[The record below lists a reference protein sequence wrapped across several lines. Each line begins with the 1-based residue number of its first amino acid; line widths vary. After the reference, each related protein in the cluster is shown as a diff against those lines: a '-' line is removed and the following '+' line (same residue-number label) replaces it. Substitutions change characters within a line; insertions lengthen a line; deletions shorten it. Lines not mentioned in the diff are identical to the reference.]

1 MSRPTTETLVRI
13 LGLYYLAE
21 GVISIVANVVQFVEF
36 SARGGES
43 SIPNTYF
50 WTYFFGAFPL
60 VMGVLVLMY
69 SKPLAGWMHRDDSVA
84 SDA

>member
-1 MSRPTTETLVRI
+1 MSRSTTETLVRI

-21 GVISIVANVVQFVEF
+21 GAISIVSSVIQFVDF
-36 SARGGES
+36 SGNGDGMA
-43 SIPNTYF
+43 IPRAYF

-60 VMGVLVLMY
+60 AIGILVLMY
-69 SKPLAGWMHRDDSVA
+69 SKPLARWMQRDDSVA